1 MRRNTRDVGQLLLS
15 KSGGC
20 VSKFELNKFREL
32 LVASIVMHD
41 LRFRFAEYAA
51 IRAIFAYLWL
61 EATIITKNT
70 TRANLIKMHR
80 REKEKIKFMLKNAPS
95 RISLTFDLWT

>member
-20 VSKFELNKFREL
+20 VSKF
-32 LVASIVMHD
+32 
-41 LRFRFAEYAA
+41 RFAEYVA

-70 TRANLIKMHR
+70 TRANFIKMHG
-80 REKEKIKFMLKNAPS
+80 REKEKIKFTLKNAPS

>member
-15 KSGGC
+15 KNGGC
-20 VSKFELNKFREL
+20 VSKFELDKFREL
-32 LVASIVMHD
+32 LVASIVTHD
-41 LRFRFAEYAA
+41 LPFRFVKYAA
-51 IRAIFAYLWL
+51 IRAIFAYLWP

-70 TRANLIKMHR
+70 VRANLITMLG

-95 RISLTFDLWT
+95 RISLTFDL

>member
-1 MRRNTRDVGQLLLS
+1 MGQLLLS

-20 VSKFELNKFREL
+20 ASKFELDKFREL
-32 LVASIVMHD
+32 LVASNVTHD
-41 LRFRFAEYAA
+41 LRFRFAEYAT
-51 IRAIFAYLWL
+51 IKAIFTYLWL

-70 TRANLIKMHR
+70 TRANLIKMHG
-80 REKEKIKFMLKNAPS
+80 REKEKIKFILKNAPS